1 MSSSSRLPE
10 ARHHLVL
17 PALATRPPRRLPYAG
32 LLPWEEAPIDIALLV
47 VLYRLRDKLSL
58 RDFSVVPYTPA
69 DLQQWMVGQA
79 VGRHD

>member
-1 MSSSSRLPE
+1 
-10 ARHHLVL
+10 
-17 PALATRPPRRLPYAG
+17 
-32 LLPWEEAPIDIALLV
+32 
-47 VLYRLRDKLSL
+47 LRDKLSL